1 MAEQAARR
9 GGAGPGPRESTA
21 FLRDPRIRAIIYQV
35 LVLGGVILLAVYLV
49 SNTMTNLEQRSIRT
63 GFGFLQSEAGFYIGE
78 TTLVNYAAS
87 DSYGRAFLV
96 GISNTLRVALIG
108 IVLATILGT
117 IAGVARLSSNWLIA
131 KLASIYVE
139 VMRNVPLLLQLFFW
153 YGLISAA
160 LPASRDAVAILPG
173 TYLSRS
179 GLQYPAP
186 IAHWIHPWMLLSI
199 LVALGACYAYY
210 RWAKQKQAQ
219 TGVEPRLFL
228 PFVGFLLGFPV
239 IVWLIGGAPM
249 AVDMPELGAF
259 RLVGGAAMSPEF
271 LALLLGL
278 TFYTA
283 GFIAEIVRAGIL
295 AVPWGQTEAASSLG
309 LKRSFVLR
317 LVLLPQALRIIIPPT
332 TSQFLNLT
340 KNSSLA
346 VAIGYPDLVSVGN
359 TTLNQTGQAIE
370 CISIMMACYLFFS
383 LSISFFMNWYNKNIA
398 LVER

>member
-9 GGAGPGPRESTA
+9 GKLEPAPRNTTA
-21 FLRDPRIRAIIYQV
+21 YLRDPRIRAIIYQV
-35 LVLGGVILLAVYLV
+35 LVLGGVILLAAYLV
-49 SNTMTNLEQRSIRT
+49 SNTMTNLEERSIRT

-117 IAGVARLSSNWLIA
+117 IAGVARLSKNWLIA

-139 VMRNVPLLLQLFFW
+139 VMRNIPLLLQLFFW
-153 YGLISAA
+153 YGLISAV
-160 LPASRDAVAILPG
+160 LPASRDAVALLPG

-186 IAHWIHPWMLLSI
+186 ISHWIHPWMLLAFLAAI
-199 LVALGACYAYY
+199 AGCYLYY
-210 RWAKQKQAQ
+210 RWAKQKQAE
-219 TGVEPRLFL
+219 TGVEPRLVTPFAAMLIGL
-228 PFVGFLLGFPV
+228 PAV
-239 IVWLIGGAPM
+239 VWLIGGAP
-249 AVDMPELGAF
+249 AALDMPELGTF
-259 RLVGGAAMSPEF
+259 RLTGGAAMSPEF
-271 LALLLGL
+271 LALLMGL

-283 GFIAEIVRAGIL
+283 GFIAEIVRGGIL
-295 AVPWGQTEAASSLG
+295 AVPWGQTEAASSIG
-309 LKRSFVLR
+309 LKRSYVLR

-370 CISIMMACYLFFS
+370 CISIMMACYLIFS